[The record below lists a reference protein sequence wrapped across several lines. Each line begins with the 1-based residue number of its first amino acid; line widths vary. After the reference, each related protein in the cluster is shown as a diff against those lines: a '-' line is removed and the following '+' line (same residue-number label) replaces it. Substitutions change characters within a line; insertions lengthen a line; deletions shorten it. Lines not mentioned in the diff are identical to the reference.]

1 LGTYKQDRET
11 GASQAILE
19 SRTMASRLLTN
30 LDKSSDSYLQ
40 ASITT
45 SRKESSMSVR
55 RKSVMNSAAVA
66 AAAGGLGGAQ
76 AALLGPTDLQV
87 VYRYLPGC
95 VCKSRLY

>member
-1 LGTYKQDRET
+1 MTTRSGTYKQNRET
-11 GASQAILE
+11 GASQAVLE

-55 RKSVMNSAAVA
+55 KESVMNSAAVA
-66 AAAGGLGGAQ
+66 ASGLGGA
-76 AALLGPTDLQV
+76 PRS
-87 VYRYLPGC
+87 YRSSGRVPYLPAC
-95 VCKSRLY
+95 VSKSRLY